1 MTCNSFQFY
10 RLQLTFNVQT
20 VLSMK
25 EEWRKRNWG
34 VKCVEMLSLP
44 LAIDWFLF
52 SPLDVS
58 AVERRVVFR
67 YVLGGAAL
75 GLQTTVTTDVP

>member
-1 MTCNSFQFY
+1 MGLFGHYLLISVSIF
-10 RLQLTFNVQT
+10 
-20 VLSMK
+20 MK
-25 EEWRKRNWG
+25 EEWRRRNWG

-52 SPLDVS
+52 SPLHVS